1 MSYVGFGSVSAMIHL
16 VARLPHAIKSAVIV
30 AAVLVVWH

>member
-16 VARLPHAIKSAVIV
+16 VARLPQAIRSVVIV
-30 AAVLVVWH
+30 AAVFMVWH